1 MPKIDDGLDDPPGQ
15 LDLLEEE
22 EQRSSAGLAVERR
35 FEILQSPLLP
45 PQILAQYGEVVE
57 GLPARLVEWTERE
70 SQHRRDMEIRAFEEA
85 RILRLRSQAI
95 GAGVAGL
102 GILVAGYVAVAG
114 TGAGAPLVA
123 GVIAIVSVGGPFA
136 ARLLAERW
144 RGAATEAS
152 DRSDNKG

>member
-70 SQHRRDMEIRAFEEA
+70 SQHRR
-85 RILRLRSQAI
+85 
-95 GAGVAGL
+95 
-102 GILVAGYVAVAG
+102 ILVAGYVAVAG